1 MDANLEVTDET
12 VIEVTDETV
21 IGVSDERGSPT
32 YSMMI
37 SRDMKNKKLQTINT
51 KQVIPVTK
59 SIWNC
64 NSKTK
69 QALQYNVEI

>member
-1 MDANLEVTDET
+1 M
-12 VIEVTDETV
+12 EVTDETV

-32 YSMMI
+32 DMMI
-37 SRDMKNKKLQTINT
+37 SRNMKNENLQSINT

>member
-1 MDANLEVTDET
+1 MRQ
-12 VIEVTDETV
+12 
-21 IGVSDERGSPT
+21 SSGSPMKEGLRQ

-37 SRDMKNKKLQTINT
+37 SRNMKNENLQTINT